1 MTIEFRPAT
10 VTNCDFIG
18 RTVSGIVAVLIEDG
32 VEVFV
37 SKPHVKRIGCRIEVE
52 AFIAGRGA

>member
-1 MTIEFRPAT
+1 MAQAIEFRQAT

-18 RTVSGIVAVLIEDG
+18 RTVHGIVAVVIEDG

-37 SKPHVKRIGCRIEVE
+37 SKPHVKRIGCRDEVA
-52 AFIAGRGA
+52 AFLANR